1 MIIPVILP
9 LIDQGWGL
17 EKVAMITIILI
28 TMEVMIKIMNIN
40 MADN

>member
-17 EKVAMITIILI
+17 EKVAM
-28 TMEVMIKIMNIN
+28 EVMIKIMNIN